1 MERSLLDGRRAISP
15 ATFLTATAGTWPGN
29 CPTPDA
35 AKILEIYLKTYSLFL
50 RIPLVQTGPICNKD
64 NSA

>member
-1 MERSLLDGRRAISP
+1 
-15 ATFLTATAGTWPGN
+15 LTATAGTWPGN